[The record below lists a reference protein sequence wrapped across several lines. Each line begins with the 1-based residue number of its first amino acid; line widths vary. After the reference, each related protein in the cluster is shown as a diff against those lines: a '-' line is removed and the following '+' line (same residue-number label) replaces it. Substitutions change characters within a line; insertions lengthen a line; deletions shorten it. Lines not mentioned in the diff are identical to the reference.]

1 MHRVG
6 LFGGTFNPIHFGHL
20 RVAEEVREMLGL
32 HRVWF
37 VPAADPPHKE
47 GGQIIPVGHRMEMAR
62 LALHRHPQ
70 FQVSDFEATRDQTS
84 YSLYTIAHYRELLG
98 KQATIFFIIGADA
111 FAEITTWHRWQEV
124 LTACHFAVMTR
135 PGSQIARPADAVP
148 AQFAQTYTDLG
159 GGKYRQSSGMEIV
172 FLPVTELAISSS
184 DIRRHRRDGRS
195 ICFLTPPPVA
205 DYIRENDLYPS
216 PRLPE
221 NE

>member
-47 GGQIIPVGHRMEMAR
+47 G
-62 LALHRHPQ
+62 
-70 FQVSDFEATRDQTS
+70 DFEATRDQTS